1 MQSTSNKTR
10 LHYYQS
16 GGREVPAPSKLYS
29 ASWWISKGVPYVS
42 SPAIGFTGALPP
54 PDMISRP
61 STPNTS
67 NQDEHNGNPC
77 SVRLHQGLLCNSV
90 EQSLAPPSRR
100 ILATMGRFRHR
111 QLAAGVS
118 YRPLPQQYMQPPVES
133 QNSSELSAS
142 SPTAADNRAMRLCD
156 LYTSSSMPL
165 QLTTSSHQHN
175 CRSGSG
181 T

>member
-1 MQSTSNKTR
+1 MTSTF
-10 LHYYQS
+10 
-16 GGREVPAPSKLYS
+16 ECSKKWGDYRIKPGDRVY
-29 ASWWISKGVPYVS
+29 WGP
-42 SPAIGFTGALPP
+42 PP

-90 EQSLAPPSRR
+90 EQSLAPLTQDTGNHGQISASPVGGRSQ
-100 ILATMGRFRHR
+100 LSAT
-111 QLAAGVS
+111 ATAV
-118 YRPLPQQYMQPPVES
+118 PVES